1 MAEHAIKPTAIQDAE
16 LERWLED
23 ETSPDVRELIV
34 EAKVPQRTVRFSG
47 GKPGRELVEVVNA
60 GDPSEREVVLT
71 ELYGY
76 LKELLGGSVNLLK
89 SAGAIVVRANRQ
101 QLRTITQYPL
111 VKAIRMNRKLRR

>member
-1 MAEHAIKPTAIQDAE
+1 MAEHAIKHTAIQDAE

>member
-1 MAEHAIKPTAIQDAE
+1 MAEHAIKHTTIQDAE

-34 EAKVPQRTVRFSG
+34 EAKMPQRTVRFSG

-60 GDPSEREVVLT
+60 GDQSEREVVLT

-76 LKELLGGSVNLLK
+76 LKELLGGPVNLLK

-111 VKAIRMNRKLRR
+111 VKAIRMNRKLHR

>member
-1 MAEHAIKPTAIQDAE
+1 MAEHAIQYTTIQDAE

-23 ETSPDVRELIV
+23 ETSHDVRELIV
-34 EAKVPQRTVRFSG
+34 EAKVPQRTIRFAG
-47 GKPGRELVEVVNA
+47 GKHGRELVEVVTA

-101 QLRTITQYPL
+101 QLRTIAQYPL
-111 VKAIRMNRKLRR
+111 VKAIRMNRRLHR